1 MSFFRRLFSSQ
12 SLPKPGDPPASPA
25 KSTGELVPI
34 TPTQPSAAVQPPT
47 PPTEPMQRPTGE
59 PEQRPLNGFST
70 GSLVDG
76 VTRPLPQDALID
88 LTGNEHLA
96 FGQATDVGMVRT
108 NNQDSAF
115 SFFSAARSAFERPDF
130 GLFVVADGM
139 GGHHDGEKASALAA
153 RSVGTHLL
161 TKIGMPLLIGDD
173 HFNDV
178 PITEAMNDAIL
189 KANNEVVQK
198 VPDGGTTCTA
208 VTVIGDMA
216 YIAHVG
222 DSRVYFIQR
231 EKIERLTRDHSLVE
245 RLIEL
250 EQLTREEAEDHPQKN
265 VLYRALGQNEDIEVD
280 TLTRRLPPRS
290 RILICSD
297 GLWNQVDDT
306 KIRDVINLYPNP
318 QEACSELVKLANN
331 SGGLDNV
338 TVILLQLPG

>member
-1 MSFFRRLFSSQ
+1 MSFFRRLFSNQ
-12 SLPKPGDPPASPA
+12 ADPKSPP
-25 KSTGELVPI
+25 TGRTAPLVDTPVNTPTPSVAAPSIPEVPI
-34 TPTQPSAAVQPPT
+34 VDKPL
-47 PPTEPMQRPTGE
+47 RPTAE
-59 PEQRPLNGFST
+59 LESRSVNGLGT
-70 GSLVDG
+70 GGLTDG

-96 FGQATDVGMVRT
+96 FGQATDIGMVRT

-153 RSVGTHLL
+153 RAVGAYLMD
-161 TKIGMPLLIGDD
+161 KIGMSLLQGDERY
-173 HFNDV
+173 NEV
-178 PITEAMNDAIL
+178 PITEAMSDAVL
-189 KANNEVVQK
+189 KANADVVQK

-208 VTVIGDMA
+208 VMVIGDMA

-222 DSRVYFIQR
+222 DSRAYFVQR
-231 EKIERLTRDHSLVE
+231 EKVERLTRDHSLVE

-265 VLYRALGQNEDIEVD
+265 VLYRALGQTDTIEVD

-297 GLWNQVDDT
+297 GLWNQVDDA
-306 KIRDVINLYPNP
+306 KIRDVINLHPNP